1 MIPGG
6 TSTGSK
12 RAEALWGT
20 ADSGLPTEYASAEG
34 CRITLADG
42 RALVDCTSALGSVA
56 LGYAHPA
63 VTARVVEA
71 VRAGNVAGLAHRGEG
86 ALAERLCHVVPC
98 AEAVRFLKS
107 GAEGMAAAVRIA
119 RTLTGRDHVI
129 GCGYFGWLDW
139 WTEARGVPPGVRA
152 DFTGVP
158 FDDLAALEHAVTHA
172 GPTLAAI
179 VLEPVVE
186 RAASSQWL
194 AGARALATRTGA
206 VLIFDEIKTGIRTH
220 VGGWQAV
227 SGVTPDLAVFGKAL
241 ANGFPLS
248 AVVGRRSVMEAVQRT
263 WVSSTLAGETS
274 ALAAAHAVLHVAGE
288 RDIAA
293 ELDAIGHLQMQAAR
307 DAISAAHLAG
317 AEVAGLPAM
326 WFVRFSHGAAE
337 RRWLAAACAGG
348 ALVKRGAYNFPMLA
362 HDAAAQATL
371 YDALHAAAQ
380 AAASSGAGE
389 RTA

>member
-12 RAEALWGT
+12 RAEALWGS
-20 ADSGLPTEYASAEG
+20 ADSGLPTEYVSAEG
-34 CRITLADG
+34 CRLTLSDG
-42 RALVDCTSALGSVA
+42 RTLVDCTSALGAVA

-63 VTARVVEA
+63 VTARVVDA
-71 VRAGNVAGLAHRGEG
+71 VRAGNVAGLAHRAEG
-86 ALAERLCHVVPC
+86 ALAERLCHLVPC
-98 AEAVRFLKS
+98 AESVRFLKS
-107 GAEGMAAAVRIA
+107 GAEGVAAAVRIA
-119 RTLTGRDHVI
+119 RTVTGREHVI

-139 WTEARGVPPGVRA
+139 WTDARGVPAGVRA
-152 DFTGVP
+152 DYTSVP
-158 FDDLAALEHAVTHA
+158 FDELAALEHAVTRA
-172 GPTLAAI
+172 GTTLAAI

-186 RAASSQWL
+186 RAASTAWL
-194 AGARALATRTGA
+194 AAARELATRAGA
-206 VLIFDEIKTGIRTH
+206 ALVFDEIKTGIRTH

-274 ALAAAHAVLHVAGE
+274 ALAAAHAVLHVAAE
-288 RDIAA
+288 RDIPG
-293 ELDAIGHLQMQAAR
+293 ELEAIGRLQMQAAR
-307 DAISAAHLAG
+307 DAIASAHLDG
-317 AEVAGLPAM
+317 AEVAGLPTM
-326 WFVRFSHGAAE
+326 WFVRFGHGAEE

-348 ALVKRGAYNFPMLA
+348 ALIKRGAYNFPMLA

-371 YDALHAAAQ
+371 YDTLHAAAR
-380 AAASSGAGE
+380 AVASLDAGG
-389 RTA
+389 RIA